1 MVMPVYRVPSVE
13 VEPVAAK
20 RTSVYAGEMVDG
32 KRQGWGKATTAEGIV
47 YEGFFVADVPC
58 GQGSISIEDHY
69 YEGEVSCVGRLV
81 SITGKSLYKGKVGR
95 GSWVK
100 WIEFWTTDLTLVA
113 ILIYIKTLSLILK
126 ILFFSFFH
134 LFLLVYAVILKFLK
148 ANLQFYV
155 NLSYI

>member
-1 MVMPVYRVPSVE
+1 MVMPVYRVPS
-13 VEPVAAK
+13 EPVAAK

-32 KRQGWGKATTAEGIV
+32 KREGWGKATTAEGIV

-81 SITGKSLYKGKVGR
+81 SITGKSLYKGKVGC

-100 WIEFWTTDLTLVA
+100 WIEF
-113 ILIYIKTLSLILK
+113 
-126 ILFFSFFH
+126 
-134 LFLLVYAVILKFLK
+134 
-148 ANLQFYV
+148 
-155 NLSYI
+155 

>member
-1 MVMPVYRVPSVE
+1 MVMPVYRAP

-95 GSWVK
+95 GTWVK

-126 ILFFSFFH
+126 ILFFSFSIFSARVCRN
-134 LFLLVYAVILKFLK
+134 FENFEGKSTILRK
-148 ANLQFYV
+148 
-155 NLSYI
+155 SIIYININ

>member
-134 LFLLVYAVILKFLK
+134 LFLLVYAVILKILT

-155 NLSYI
+155 NQSYI

>member
-1 MVMPVYRVPSVE
+1 MVMPVYRVPSVGIE
-13 VEPVAAK
+13 TVAAK

-32 KRQGWGKATTAEGIV
+32 KRQGWGKATTVEGIV
-47 YEGFFVADVPC
+47 YEGFFVNDVPC

-100 WIEFWTTDLTLVA
+100 WIEF
-113 ILIYIKTLSLILK
+113 
-126 ILFFSFFH
+126 
-134 LFLLVYAVILKFLK
+134 
-148 ANLQFYV
+148 
-155 NLSYI
+155 